1 VPSANCR
8 PRPRR
13 ARRRRPSPAHR
24 RCRRLQAALGAL
36 EDALRPFAGLAPAEL
51 DARLDPVARARAHL
65 ALARAT
71 DAGFR
76 LYLSARGTDPE
87 THAWRRGRARLDE
100 AARGVRRAA
109 AAREL
114 EGGRGGGAPGA
125 AAVALEAAAAPPGAA
140 GGKRGADAGG
150 GGGGGK
156 RGRHGGAPPARDAA
170 LAFLTDALGEARRPD
185 AR

>member
-1 VPSANCR
+1 LLPA
-8 PRPRR
+8 PAPGPPPPAHRR
-13 ARRRRPSPAHR
+13 RRRRRP
-24 RCRRLQAALGAL
+24 QATLGAL

-150 GGGGGK
+150 GGGGK
-156 RGRHGGAPPARDAA
+156 RGRHGGAPPAKDAA